1 LPLHVSPSHLEVEDF
16 VGLSGQING
25 QRVIMGIDLAPSAQ
39 HMQEYALVVINERG
53 AIIDRREGV
62 DWGTVSRLLKRY
74 KVDTIAVDNVFEI
87 GESIS
92 EIKKRLGKIIDKIRL
107 IEVTRVGDHYVKLAE
122 LAFREGVLNERVPH
136 LSPLQAAEAS
146 ALLALK
152 GVGTAIIEPSAIRAV
167 ILISRG
173 RSLGPGGMSQGRY
186 NRFQRSA
193 IKQVTSL
200 ILDELK
206 KHVDDSDVE
215 CYVQRSKFGLERS
228 VIVLNATP
236 SRVKKLLRP
245 FRDLIKKS
253 GVNLKIMAR
262 IPAFDEKQAGF
273 DHQEE
278 KPIIVGLDPG
288 IITGVA
294 ILDLHGNL
302 LFVNS
307 GLALDKMS
315 IIRTIT
321 KFGNPVVIASDV
333 RRVPAVVEKI
343 ASVLGCAVYAPP
355 RDLSVEE
362 KRRIVQ
368 DNVANFKDVVKNS
381 HQRDAVAAALKAYF
395 NFKNKFMQL
404 EARAKELNLSR
415 PQIEKAKALIVKG
428 FTIKEALERV
438 MFDDRPDK
446 SPTTAQAEPE
456 IQRLRSELSRLRE
469 KVEEQSRAIRDL
481 EESRLNLLKQLKER
495 EAKIEELEEALI
507 KASLKSSRTSQ
518 DDEIVKRRLEAS
530 AKTISELKARVEVME
545 RDLEELKRLVR
556 ELAKGNVVIVKE
568 VRSITKR
575 SVEEAM
581 KYEVLGEGEIALVQ
595 DPTSSNVEGI
605 ELLIKMRPEAI
616 ITKVDKMPKDVLE
629 IIKENCIPVID
640 LGEVKVERA
649 SDFLYVPS
657 TIKEL
662 IKSRKEQLLAERDR
676 SLKEKLKDMLRKYR
690 EERAREL
697 ERSRQ

>member
-1 LPLHVSPSHLEVEDF
+1 LSTRLEVEVF
-16 VGLSGQING
+16 VGLSEQIDG
-25 QRVIMGIDLAPSAQ
+25 QRAIMGIDLAPSAQ

-62 DWGTVSRLLKRY
+62 DWGTVSRLLKKY

-92 EIKKRLGKIIDKIRL
+92 EIKKRLSKVIDKVRL
-107 IEVTRVGDHYVKLAE
+107 VEVTRVSDRYVKLAE
-122 LAFREGVLNERVPH
+122 LAFREGIFNERIPH

-152 GVGTAIIEPSAIRAV
+152 GVGTAIIEPSAIRTA

-186 NRFQRSA
+186 NRSQRSA

-206 KHVDDSDVE
+206 KHVDNSDVE

-228 VIVLNATP
+228 VIILNAAP

-262 IPAFDEKQAGF
+262 IPAFDERQAGF
-273 DHQEE
+273 DYREE

-294 ILDLHGNL
+294 VLDLYGNL
-302 LFVNS
+302 LFVDS

-333 RRVPAVVEKI
+333 RRAPVVVEKI
-343 ASVLGCAVYAPP
+343 ASILGCAVYAPS

-362 KRRIVQ
+362 KRRVVQ
-368 DNVANFKDVVKNS
+368 ENVVNFKDMIKNS

-404 EARAKELNLSR
+404 EAKAKELNLSR
-415 PQIEKAKALIVKG
+415 PQIEKAKALVVKG

-438 MFDDRPDK
+438 TLDDKPDK
-446 SPTTAQAEPE
+446 SPVTAQAEPE
-456 IQRLRSELSRLRE
+456 IHRLRSELSRLRE
-469 KVEEQSRAIRDL
+469 KVEEQSKTIRDL

-507 KASLKSSRTSQ
+507 KASLKSPYASQ
-518 DDEIVKRRLEAS
+518 DDEAVKRRLEAS
-530 AKTISELKARVEVME
+530 AKTIGELKARVEVME
-545 RDLEELKRLVR
+545 RELEELKCLVR
-556 ELAKGNVVIVKE
+556 ELSRGNVVIVKE

-575 SVEEAM
+575 SLEEAV
-581 KYEVLGEGEIALVQ
+581 KYEVLGKGEIVLVQ

-605 ELLIKMRPEAI
+605 EFLINMQPEAI
-616 ITKVDKMPKDVLE
+616 ITKLDKMPKEVLE
-629 IIKENCIPVID
+629 AIKENCIPVID
-640 LGEVKVERA
+640 LEEVKVERA
-649 SDFLYVPS
+649 SDFLYAPS
-657 TIKEL
+657 IIKEL
-662 IKSRKEQLLAERDR
+662 VKSKREQLLAERDR

>member
-1 LPLHVSPSHLEVEDF
+1 MV
-16 VGLSGQING
+16 
-25 QRVIMGIDLAPSAQ
+25 MGIDLAPSAQ
-39 HMQEYALVVINERG
+39 HMQEYALVVVNERG
-53 AIIDRREGV
+53 TVIDRRESV
-62 DWGTVSRLLKRY
+62 DWETIFRLLKKYR
-74 KVDTIAVDNVFEI
+74 VDTIAVDNVFEI
-87 GESIS
+87 GESIG
-92 EIKKRLGKIIDKIRL
+92 EIKRRLGKVIDKIRL
-107 IEVTRVGDHYVKLAE
+107 VEVTRVGNHYIKLAE
-122 LAFREGVLNERVPH
+122 LAFKEGILSERIPH

-152 GVGTAIIEPSAIRAV
+152 GIGTAVIEPSTIKTA

-173 RSLGPGGMSQGRY
+173 RSPGSGGMSQGRY
-186 NRFQRSA
+186 NRSQRSA
-193 IKQVTSL
+193 VKQVTSL

-206 KHVDDSDVE
+206 KHVDNSDME
-215 CYVQRSKFGLERS
+215 YYVQRSKFGLERS
-228 VIVLNATP
+228 VIILNATP
-236 SRVKKLLRP
+236 SHVKRLLRP

-262 IPAFDEKQAGF
+262 IPAFDERQADF
-273 DHQEE
+273 DNREE

-288 IITGVA
+288 IVTGIA

-302 LFVNS
+302 LFVDS
-307 GLALDKMS
+307 GLALDRTS
-315 IIRTIT
+315 IIRTVT

-333 RRVPAVVEKI
+333 RRAPLVVEKI
-343 ASVLGCAVYAPP
+343 ASTLDCAVYTPP

-368 DNVANFKDVVKNS
+368 ENVVNFKDVVKNS
-381 HQRDAVAAALKAYF
+381 HQRDAVAAVLKAYF

-438 MFDDRPDK
+438 TLDDK
-446 SPTTAQAEPE
+446 SDKSLVTAQAKPE
-456 IQRLRSELSRLRE
+456 IQRLRFELSRLRE
-469 KVEEQSRAIRDL
+469 KVEEQSKTIRDL

-507 KASLKSSRTSQ
+507 KASLKSPYASQ
-518 DDEIVKRRLEAS
+518 DEAVKRRLEVS
-530 AKTISELKARVEVME
+530 AKTISELKARVKVME
-545 RDLEELKRLVR
+545 KELEELKCLVR
-556 ELAKGNVVIVKE
+556 ELARGNVVIVKE

-575 SVEEAM
+575 SVEEAV
-581 KYEVLGEGEIALVQ
+581 KYEVLGEGEIVLVQ

-605 ELLIKMRPEAI
+605 ELLINMRPEAI
-616 ITKVDKMPKDVLE
+616 ITKVDKMPKEALE
-629 IIKENCIPVID
+629 AIKENCIPVID
-640 LGEVKVERA
+640 SEEIKVQRA
-649 SDFLYVPS
+649 SDFLYAPS

-662 IKSRKEQLLAERDR
+662 IKSKKEQLLAERDR

>member
-1 LPLHVSPSHLEVEDF
+1 MV
-16 VGLSGQING
+16 
-25 QRVIMGIDLAPSAQ
+25 MGIDLAPSAQ
-39 HMQEYALVVINERG
+39 HMQEYALVVVNERG
-53 AIIDRREGV
+53 TVIDRRESV
-62 DWGTVSRLLKRY
+62 DWETIFRLLKKYR
-74 KVDTIAVDNVFEI
+74 VDTIAVDNVFEI
-87 GESIS
+87 GESIG
-92 EIKKRLGKIIDKIRL
+92 EIKRRLGKVIDKIRL
-107 IEVTRVGDHYVKLAE
+107 VEVTRVGNHYIKLAE
-122 LAFREGVLNERVPH
+122 LAFKEGILSERIPH

-152 GVGTAIIEPSAIRAV
+152 GIGTAVIEPSTIKTA

-173 RSLGPGGMSQGRY
+173 RSLGSGGMSQGRY
-186 NRFQRSA
+186 NRSQRSA
-193 IKQVTSL
+193 IRQVTSL

-206 KHVDDSDVE
+206 KHVDNSDME
-215 CYVQRSKFGLERS
+215 YYVQRSKFGLERS
-228 VIVLNATP
+228 VIILNATP
-236 SRVKKLLRP
+236 SHVKRLLRP

-262 IPAFDEKQAGF
+262 IPAFDERQADF
-273 DHQEE
+273 DNREE

-288 IITGVA
+288 IVTGIA

-302 LFVNS
+302 LFVDS
-307 GLALDKMS
+307 GLALDRTS
-315 IIRTIT
+315 IIRTVT

-333 RRVPAVVEKI
+333 RRAPLVVEKI
-343 ASVLGCAVYAPP
+343 ASTLDCAVYTPP

-368 DNVANFKDVVKNS
+368 ENVVNFKDVVKNS

-438 MFDDRPDK
+438 TLDDK
-446 SPTTAQAEPE
+446 SDKSLVTAQAKPE
-456 IQRLRSELSRLRE
+456 IQRLRFELSRLRE
-469 KVEEQSRAIRDL
+469 KVEEQSKTIRDL

-507 KASLKSSRTSQ
+507 KASLKSPYASQ
-518 DDEIVKRRLEAS
+518 DEAVKRRLEVS
-530 AKTISELKARVEVME
+530 AKTISELKARVKVME
-545 RDLEELKRLVR
+545 KELEELKCLVR
-556 ELAKGNVVIVKE
+556 ELARGNVVIVKE

-575 SVEEAM
+575 SVEEAV
-581 KYEVLGEGEIALVQ
+581 KYEVLGEGEIVLVQ

-605 ELLIKMRPEAI
+605 ELLINMRPEAI
-616 ITKVDKMPKDVLE
+616 ITKVDKMPKEALE
-629 IIKENCIPVID
+629 AIKENCIPVID
-640 LGEVKVERA
+640 SEEIKVQRA
-649 SDFLYVPS
+649 SDFLYAPS

-662 IKSRKEQLLAERDR
+662 IKSKREQLLAERDR

>member
-1 LPLHVSPSHLEVEDF
+1 
-16 VGLSGQING
+16 
-25 QRVIMGIDLAPSAQ
+25 MGIDLAPSAQ

-53 AIIDRREGV
+53 IIIDRREGV
-62 DWGTVSRLLKRY
+62 DWETVSRLLKKY

-92 EIKKRLGKIIDKIRL
+92 EIKRRLGKVIDKVRL
-107 IEVTRVGDHYVKLAE
+107 VEVTRVGDRYVKLAE
-122 LAFREGVLNERVPH
+122 LAFREGILNERAHH
-136 LSPLQAAEAS
+136 LSPLQAAEVS

-152 GVGTAIIEPSAIRAV
+152 GVGTAIIEPSTIRTA

-186 NRFQRSA
+186 NRSQRSA

-206 KHVDDSDVE
+206 KHVDGSDVE

-228 VIVLNATP
+228 VIILNTTP
-236 SRVKKLLRP
+236 SHVKKLLRP

-253 GVNLKIMAR
+253 GVNLRIIAR
-262 IPAFDEKQAGF
+262 IPAFDERKL
-273 DHQEE
+273 DLNHREE

-288 IITGVA
+288 IITGVT
-294 ILDLHGNL
+294 ILDMHGNL
-302 LFVNS
+302 LFVDS
-307 GLALDKMS
+307 GLALDRMS
-315 IIRTIT
+315 IIRIVT

-333 RRVPAVVEKI
+333 KRAPVVVEKI
-343 ASVLGCAVYAPP
+343 ASILGCTVYTPP

-362 KRRIVQ
+362 KRRVVQ
-368 DNVANFKDVVKNS
+368 ENVVNFKDLVKNS

-428 FTIKEALERV
+428 LTIKEALERV
-438 MFDDRPDK
+438 TLDDKPDK
-446 SPTTAQAEPE
+446 SLVTAQAEPE
-456 IQRLRSELSRLRE
+456 IQRLRSELSKLRE
-469 KVEEQSRAIRDL
+469 KVEEQSKAIRDL
-481 EESRLNLLKQLKER
+481 EESRLNLLRQLKEK

-507 KASLKSSRTSQ
+507 KAALRPPHVSQ
-518 DDEIVKRRLEAS
+518 DEEAVKRRLEAS

-556 ELAKGNVVIVKE
+556 ELARGNVVIVKE

-575 SVEEAM
+575 SLEEAV
-581 KYEVLGEGEIALVQ
+581 KYEVLGNGEIVLVQ
-595 DPTSSNVEGI
+595 DPTSFNVEGI
-605 ELLIKMRPEAI
+605 ELLINMQPEAI
-616 ITKVDKMPKDVLE
+616 ITKVDKIPKETLE
-629 IIKENCIPVID
+629 AFKENCIPVID
-640 LGEVKVERA
+640 VEEVKVERA
-649 SDFLYVPS
+649 SNFLYALS
-657 TIKEL
+657 TIKKL
-662 IKSRKEQLLAERDR
+662 IKAKREQLLAEKDR

-697 ERSRQ
+697 EKLKQ

>member
-1 LPLHVSPSHLEVEDF
+1 MV
-16 VGLSGQING
+16 
-25 QRVIMGIDLAPSAQ
+25 MGIDLAPSAQ
-39 HMQEYALVVINERG
+39 HMQEYALVVVNERG
-53 AIIDRREGV
+53 TVVDRRESV
-62 DWGTVSRLLKRY
+62 DWETIFRLLKKYR
-74 KVDTIAVDNVFEI
+74 VDTIAVDNVFEI
-87 GESIS
+87 GESIG
-92 EIKKRLGKIIDKIRL
+92 EIKRRLGKVIDKIRL
-107 IEVTRVGDHYVKLAE
+107 VEVTRVGNHYIKLAE
-122 LAFREGVLNERVPH
+122 LAFKEGILSERIPH

-152 GVGTAIIEPSAIRAV
+152 GIGTAVIEPSTIKTA

-173 RSLGPGGMSQGRY
+173 RSLGSGGMSQGRY
-186 NRFQRSA
+186 NRSQRSA
-193 IKQVTSL
+193 IRQVTSL

-206 KHVDDSDVE
+206 KHVDNSDME
-215 CYVQRSKFGLERS
+215 YYVQRSKFGLERS
-228 VIVLNATP
+228 VIILNATP
-236 SRVKKLLRP
+236 SHVKRLLRP

-262 IPAFDEKQAGF
+262 IPAFDERQADF
-273 DHQEE
+273 DNREE

-288 IITGVA
+288 IVTGIA

-302 LFVNS
+302 LFVDS
-307 GLALDKMS
+307 GLALDRTS
-315 IIRTIT
+315 IIRTVT

-333 RRVPAVVEKI
+333 RRAPLVVEKI
-343 ASVLGCAVYAPP
+343 ASTLDCAVYTPP

-368 DNVANFKDVVKNS
+368 ENVVNFKDVVKNS

-438 MFDDRPDK
+438 TLDDK
-446 SPTTAQAEPE
+446 SDKSLVTAQAKPE
-456 IQRLRSELSRLRE
+456 IQRLRFELSRLRE
-469 KVEEQSRAIRDL
+469 KVEEQSKTIRDL

-507 KASLKSSRTSQ
+507 KASLKSPYASQ
-518 DDEIVKRRLEAS
+518 DEAVKRRLEVS
-530 AKTISELKARVEVME
+530 AKTISELKARVKVME
-545 RDLEELKRLVR
+545 KELEELKCLVR
-556 ELAKGNVVIVKE
+556 ELARGNVVIVKE

-575 SVEEAM
+575 SVEEAV
-581 KYEVLGEGEIALVQ
+581 KYEVLGEGEIVLVQ

-605 ELLIKMRPEAI
+605 ELLINMRPEAI
-616 ITKVDKMPKDVLE
+616 ITKVDKMPKEALE
-629 IIKENCIPVID
+629 AIKENCIPVID
-640 LGEVKVERA
+640 SEEIKVQRA
-649 SDFLYVPS
+649 SDFLYAPS

-662 IKSRKEQLLAERDR
+662 IKSKREQLLAERDR